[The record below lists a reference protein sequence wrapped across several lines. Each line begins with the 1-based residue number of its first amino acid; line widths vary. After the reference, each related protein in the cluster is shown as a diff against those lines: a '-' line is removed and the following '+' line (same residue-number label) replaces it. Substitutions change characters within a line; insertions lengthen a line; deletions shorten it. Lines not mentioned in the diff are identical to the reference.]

1 MIYSDVILTMIVSG
15 MLDPRLLGKIKI
27 PDRRFSFSGRGAAAA
42 ELLQNIF
49 AYKYIDKGNI
59 QFIYQFNQGGI
70 QMVTISKFS
79 LENTRYQN
87 LLSRKSGIPE
97 AVEITVK
104 DVLKN
109 VKEKGDEALKEY
121 MQKFD
126 GVDIDEIGLM
136 VSDAEF
142 EAAKERVSDEFKN
155 AVKLACDNL
164 FRFHRRQL
172 PSGFVE
178 KFENGAVLE
187 RKYTPLNSVAVTVP
201 GDMAPLISTLCMNLV
216 PAVVAGVPNIY
227 ILTKPRKD
235 GTIDDRLLYVAD
247 YLGVRNYYK
256 ISGSQGLAAVAYG
269 TEKVK
274 KVDAITGPGNNYTQM
289 AKKLL
294 FGEVKIDSIAGP
306 SEIAIIAD
314 EKADPT
320 FIAADM
326 MSQAEH
332 GTGFEASTAFVL
344 SETQAEKI
352 KAEINRL
359 TSENDLVKA
368 TEKTFTNYG
377 DIFVVD
383 SINEAVEAVNGIAP
397 EHAELLLEDYEEVLS
412 KITNAGA
419 VFVGEYSTEPVG
431 DYFCGTNHILPTCG
445 TARFSSGMSVNEFVR
460 GYSVIKYPE
469 NALKENA
476 DYIIELAE
484 AEGMRAHAL
493 AVKVRK

>member
-1 MIYSDVILTMIVSG
+1 
-15 MLDPRLLGKIKI
+15 
-27 PDRRFSFSGRGAAAA
+27 
-42 ELLQNIF
+42 
-49 AYKYIDKGNI
+49 
-59 QFIYQFNQGGI
+59 
-70 QMVTISKFS
+70 MVTISKYDFDNPRF
-79 LENTRYQN
+79 LN
-87 LLSRKSGIPE
+87 LLSRRSSIPE
-97 AVEITVK
+97 SVEITVK

-109 VKEKGDEALKEY
+109 VKEKGDAALHAY

-126 GVDIDEIGLM
+126 GVDISEIGLM
-136 VSDAEF
+136 VSDEEF
-142 EAAKERVSDEFKN
+142 EAAKKNVSEEFKE
-155 AVKLACDNL
+155 AVKNACDNL
-164 FRFHRRQL
+164 FRFHKRQL
-172 PSGFVE
+172 PKGFTE
-178 KFENGAVLE
+178 EFENGAVLE

-227 ILTKPRKD
+227 ILTKPKKD
-235 GTIDDRLLYVAD
+235 GTIDERLLYVAD

-269 TEKVK
+269 TETVK

-344 SETQAEKI
+344 SEEQAEKI
-352 KAEINRL
+352 RDEINRL
-359 TSENDLVKA
+359 TKENALVSA

-377 DIFVVD
+377 DIFVVA
-383 SINEAVEAVNGIAP
+383 SIDDAVKAVNAIAP
-397 EHAELLLEDYEEVLS
+397 EHVEVLLENDEEVLP

-445 TARFSSGMSVNEFVR
+445 TARFSSGMSVNEFMR

-469 NALKENA
+469 KALKDNA